1 MAERTALVTG
11 ASRGIGRA
19 IALRLAR
26 DGYNIIATC
35 RSKMGLL
42 DELEAEIA
50 KFSRECRKLQFDIS
64 DRDAVNLAL
73 EPLADNPP
81 DTVVLNAGLS
91 MDNLF
96 VFMSADEWDRVL
108 RVNLDGFYNIIRPLI
123 FGMIARKSGRIV
135 TISSISGQMGQAGQV
150 NYSAAKA
157 GIIGAVKALAR
168 EVGRK
173 GILVNAVSPGII
185 ETEMTK
191 DLPKEQI
198 LPLIPLARFGTSEE
212 VAGAVSF
219 LCAEDSSYIQGQ
231 VISVNG
237 GMHMSD

>member
-19 IALRLAR
+19 IALRLAK

-35 RSKMGLL
+35 RSKIELL
-42 DELEAEIA
+42 DELEAEISQ
-50 KFSRECRKLQFDIS
+50 FDRDCRKLQFDIS

-81 DTVVLNAGLS
+81 DVVVLNAGLS

-96 VFMSADEWDRVL
+96 VFMSANEWDRVL

-123 FGMIARKSGRIV
+123 FGMIARKSGRV
-135 TISSISGQMGQAGQV
+135 VAISSISGQMGQAGQV
-150 NYSAAKA
+150 NYSATKA

-198 LPLIPLARFGTSEE
+198 LPLIPLARFGKSEE

-219 LCAEDSSYIQGQ
+219 LCGEDSSYIQGQ

-237 GMHMSD
+237 GMHMSG